1 MAKYSFP
8 QFKVEIV
15 DPTIENIQVTDN
27 IEKLTCLVSCVLVD
41 PSGSRFGVDFNGFT
55 YEQTWEDSDIMVF
68 IQEQMSNHL
77 ILE

>member
-1 MAKYSFP
+1 MAKYLFP

-27 IEKLTCLVSCVLVD
+27 ISELKCSVSCVLVD
-41 PSGSRFGVDFNGFT
+41 QSGSRFGVSFNGFE
-55 YEQTWEDSDIMVF
+55 YVQTWEDSDIMGF